1 MDDRTFNN
9 GSCDKSF
16 ALDFVTQP
24 AGCSS
29 SRTQSSSC
37 STSQKEKKK
46 MVGEAMDSEEDG
58 AGHIRSSA
66 H

>member
-9 GSCDKSF
+9 GPCDKSF
-16 ALDFVTQP
+16 ALDFVAQLV
-24 AGCSS
+24 GCLS
-29 SRTQSSSC
+29 SRTQSSSF

-46 MVGEAMDSEEDG
+46 MVGEAMDREKDG